1 MRKLANGGSAS
12 VYRYGGIGR
21 RIWFKPRLLYVV
33 RVRVSLPVLF
43 FVKGD
48 IHMKGMTGIYRINPA
63 LFGGI
68 MALFVELIVT
78 MILPL

>member
-1 MRKLANGGSAS
+1 MSSAS
-12 VYRYGGIGR
+12 SSLAAGI
-21 RIWFKPRLLYVV
+21 I
-33 RVRVSLPVLF
+33 F
-43 FVKGD
+43 FIKGD

-78 MILPL
+78 MLLPL

>member
-1 MRKLANGGSAS
+1 MSSAS
-12 VYRYGGIGR
+12 SSLAAGI
-21 RIWFKPRLLYVV
+21 IFY
-33 RVRVSLPVLF
+33 
-43 FVKGD
+43 KGD

-78 MILPL
+78 MLLPL